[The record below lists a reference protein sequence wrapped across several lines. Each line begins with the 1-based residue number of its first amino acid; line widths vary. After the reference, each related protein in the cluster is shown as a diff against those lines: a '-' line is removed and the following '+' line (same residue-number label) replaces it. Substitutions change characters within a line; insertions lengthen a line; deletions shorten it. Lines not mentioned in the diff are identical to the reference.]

1 MFELYENFKCPK
13 CNGTFTCIET
23 LDTDIT
29 KDQITIKYSG
39 YCDECE
45 EYEYWVMVYQL
56 REIKKAKK
64 VKHIHCPVNG
74 WDCPYYTD
82 ENHPC
87 RCTLADPMKDCDDFA
102 TMWDEGDDYIDDDW
116 EIDPDAE
123 LEKLMIENSDV
134 LKRLKNF

>member
-1 MFELYENFKCPK
+1 MK
-13 CNGTFTCIET
+13 
-23 LDTDIT
+23 
-29 KDQITIKYSG
+29 Q
-39 YCDECE
+39 
-45 EYEYWVMVYQL
+45 V
-56 REIKKAKK
+56 

-82 ENHPC
+82 EKHPC

-102 TMWDEGDDYIDDDW
+102 TFWDKGDDYIDDDW
-116 EIDPDAE
+116 EIDPDVE